1 MELLTLV
8 AQTVLVGLLAGWL
21 VIGAYENIRAPE
33 VNLAL
38 VRDVFSMA
46 AIAEEMP
53 GVYELVKRNRVTSEA
68 LQTGLFRLIVA
79 FETLVAAGLVLGT
92 AMLGLAVFGA
102 VDVSYAQ
109 LFAGWA
115 VLGFHPDLGFV
126 SRRRQLVPLLGVA
139 QKHAA
144 HPLLHDVLG
153 HSDFGMAGVR
163 WQV

>member
-8 AQTVLVGLLAGWL
+8 SQTVLVGLLGGWL

-38 VRDVFSMA
+38 VRDVFSMD

-53 GVYELVKRNRVTSEA
+53 GVYEMVKRNRVTSEA
-68 LQTGLFRLIVA
+68 LQNGLFRLIVA

-92 AMLGLAVFGA
+92 VMLGLAIFGA
-102 VDVSYAQ
+102 VDAAYAQ

-115 VLGFHPDLGFV
+115 VLGFILIWGLFLVGGNWFHYWVSHKATQHTHYFMTFWGILTLGW
-126 SRRRQLVPLLGVA
+126 LV
-139 QKHAA
+139 
-144 HPLLHDVLG
+144 
-153 HSDFGMAGVR
+153 
-163 WQV
+163 